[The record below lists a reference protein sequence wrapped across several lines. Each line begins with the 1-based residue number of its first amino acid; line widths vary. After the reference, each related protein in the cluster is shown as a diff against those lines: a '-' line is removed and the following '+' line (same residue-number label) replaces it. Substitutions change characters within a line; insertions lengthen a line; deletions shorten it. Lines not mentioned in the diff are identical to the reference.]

1 MKRRLFLA
9 IGILALCLPLVLAD
23 NTAYFPHAIGD
34 FDGTNDDLTRGAG
47 LTGAADGKEGLASF
61 WFRLDGRDDDY
72 HFFFGST
79 DNNCAILRYNTNKLV
94 ILLERVGGVQV
105 LEQHSTSTY
114 TADGT
119 WHNALFSWS
128 LANAKAYIYVDD
140 ASVGDTPATLT
151 DNLIDYTVLN
161 WAVAGSVPGAFP
173 FNGALSEF
181 YFALEYLDISIES
194 NRRLFIDRSGN
205 PVPLGIDG
213 SLPTGTAPIIYMRE
227 RAKNGGINSGTGG
240 DFDVNGA
247 PLYSDGPVPFIPFA
261 AMTPDRGMSSGMR
274 IH

>member
-23 NTAYFPHAIGD
+23 NTAYFPHSIGD
-34 FDGTNDDLTRGAG
+34 FDGTNDDLTRGGG
-47 LTGAADGKEGLASF
+47 LTGASDGKEGLVSF
-61 WFRLDGRDDDY
+61 WFRLDGGDGTYQYLLD
-72 HFFFGST
+72 ST
-79 DNNCAILRYNTNKLV
+79 SSTCTVIRFNNNKLV
-94 ILLERVGGVQV
+94 ILLKKVGGVRV
-105 LEQHSTSTY
+105 LEQYSTSTY
-114 TADGT
+114 TADST

-140 ASVGDTPATLT
+140 ASVGDTPAILIDDT
-151 DNLIDYTVLN
+151 IDYTVSN

-205 PVPLGIDG
+205 PVFLGVDG

-227 RAKNGGINSGTGG
+227 RVKNGGINSGTGG
-240 DFDVNGA
+240 DFTINGA

-261 AMTPDRGMSSGMR
+261 AMTPGRGMGSRMR